1 MSIAFYF
8 LIADFPEEAKWLT
21 PEEKAFVKARLE
33 DDVGESGIDTQMDPK
48 LIIKTLTNCMSF
60 HMVLSLIF
68 PLYSPLVQIKRFW
81 EGSCISD

>member
-8 LIADFPEEAKWLT
+8 LIADSPEEAKWLT

-48 LIIKTLTNCMSF
+48 LIITTLTNCMSF